1 MDYNII
7 MLNVVYAF
15 LGFIILIIAY
25 KVFDWIEHK
34 INFPEEINKGNVAA
48 AIVLSAI
55 LIALSIIISGALG

>member
-7 MLNVVYAF
+7 LLNVIYAF
-15 LGFIILIIAY
+15 IGFLVLIIAY
-25 KVFDWIEHK
+25 KVFDWVEHK
-34 INFPEEINKGNVAA
+34 INFSEEINKGNIAA